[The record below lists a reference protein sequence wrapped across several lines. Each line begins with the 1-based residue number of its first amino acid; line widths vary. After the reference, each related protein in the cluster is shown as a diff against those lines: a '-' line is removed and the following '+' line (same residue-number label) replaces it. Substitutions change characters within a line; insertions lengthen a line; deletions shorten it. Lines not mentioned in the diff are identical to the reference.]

1 MFQGDGVLAQHA
13 GSGNEQLGGSA
24 LFNPRETNK
33 DVKRIETWMN
43 NYPRKILGYK
53 SPNQIAA

>member
-1 MFQGDGVLAQHA
+1 MLAQHV